1 VSEIQTVEVNGEP
14 REVPQGL
21 NVKQLVV
28 HLGLSA
34 NRLAVERNLEIVPHA
49 QWETTPIAPGDRFE
63 IVHLVGG
70 G

>member
-1 VSEIQTVEVNGEP
+1 MSETLKVEVNGEP
-14 REVPQGL
+14 REVPLGL

-28 HLGLSA
+28 HLGLTA
-34 NRLAVERNLEIVPHA
+34 NRLAVERNREILPRA
-49 QWETTPIAPGDRFE
+49 QWETTTVSPGDRFE

>member
-1 VSEIQTVEVNGEP
+1 MTATVTIQVNGEP

-21 NVKQLVV
+21 SVTQLVA
-28 HLGLSA
+28 HLGLTAS
-34 NRLAVERNLEIVPHA
+34 RLAIERNLEIVPRG
-49 QWETTPIAPGDRFE
+49 QWGTTLVSGGDCFE

>member
-1 VSEIQTVEVNGEP
+1 VSETLKVEVNGEP
-14 REVPQGL
+14 REVPLGL

-28 HLGLSA
+28 HLGLTA
-34 NRLAVERNLEIVPHA
+34 NRLAVERNREILPRA
-49 QWETTPIAPGDRFE
+49 QWETTTVSPGDRFE

>member
-1 VSEIQTVEVNGEP
+1 VSETLTVEVNGEP

-21 NVKQLVV
+21 NVKQFVA

-49 QWETTPIAPGDRFE
+49 QWETTTVAPGDRFE